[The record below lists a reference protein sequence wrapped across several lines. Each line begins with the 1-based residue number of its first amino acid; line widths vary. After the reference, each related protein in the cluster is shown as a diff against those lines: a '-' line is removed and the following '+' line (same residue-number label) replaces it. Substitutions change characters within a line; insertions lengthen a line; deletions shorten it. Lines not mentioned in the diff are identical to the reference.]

1 KFRGVYARWNRS
13 LVSSSSS
20 EPLPGLVGFSW
31 EILYSPL
38 TYSRMNSSVRARAPP
53 DAGVYCPV
61 LLSVACSWPVTST
74 TGLAPGSDSRPGGS
88 LTRGSLVRIVTAAPG
103 CQARLAAPVRY
114 CLATWKSL
122 APMALATRKFFTTSS
137 GLQPGCGPRT
147 SSPQEAPAA
156 GGGAGGEAPGGPVR
170 GGMPEPPPAGAAAV
184 TSRVTRA
191 VQPGGR
197 RAAAGRGS
205 GIAPPPLVA
214 VVGRVGHRA
223 PPA

>member
-53 DAGVYCPV
+53 AAGVYRPV

-74 TGLAPGSDSRPGGS
+74 TGLAPGSARRPGGS
-88 LTRGSLVRIVTAAPG
+88 FPRGSLVRIVTAAPG

-147 SSPQEAPAA
+147 SSPQQGPAP
-156 GGGAGGEAPGGPVR
+156 GGGAGAEAARRPVPGGGTGQPPASAAPGPTPGTR
-170 GGMPEPPPAGAAAV
+170 GGQPPGRRGGAGGRGRRPPP
-184 TSRVTRA
+184 
-191 VQPGGR
+191 
-197 RAAAGRGS
+197 
-205 GIAPPPLVA
+205 
-214 VVGRVGHRA
+214 
-223 PPA
+223 